1 MEVFFMS
8 IMKRNEFVDYCK
20 KNAFE
25 SGDGFIFKPE
35 WLNIIKDKDD
45 DYKAWFYDVIV
56 AYGIL
61 GYILSDM
68 PNSMKVDMKPVID
81 AIFEDIADGNN
92 PFASKLMVFE
102 MEEFISDYRCYCDEV
117 EELKE
122 KEAKEV

>member
-1 MEVFFMS
+1 MS
-8 IMKRNEFVDYCK
+8 VMKRNEFVDYCK

-92 PFASKLMVFE
+92 LFASKLMVFE
-102 MEEFISDYRCYCDEV
+102 KEEFISDYRCYCDEV

>member
-1 MEVFFMS
+1 MS

-81 AIFEDIADGNN
+81 AIFEDIADSNN
-92 PFASKLMVFE
+92 PFASKLMMFE

>member
-1 MEVFFMS
+1 M
-8 IMKRNEFVDYCK
+8 
-20 KNAFE
+20 
-25 SGDGFIFKPE
+25 
-35 WLNIIKDKDD
+35 NIIKDKDD

-81 AIFEDIADGNN
+81 AIFEDIVDGNN
-92 PFASKLMVFE
+92 PFASKLMMFE

>member
-1 MEVFFMS
+1 MS
-8 IMKRNEFVDYCK
+8 IMREDFRKMIARH
-20 KNAFE
+20 
-25 SGDGFIFKPE
+25 DGVFTFQAE
-35 WLNIIKDKDD
+35 WLNMLRGKDD
-45 DYKAWFYDVIV
+45 NYIDWFLDVV
-56 AYGIL
+56 MAYVIF

-81 AIFEDIADGNN
+81 AIFEDIVDGNN
-92 PFASKLMVFE
+92 PFASKLMMFE